1 VELLPNCAKSEMN
14 PRQRGAYKLYWTAI
28 AAYCLLLPAAV
39 KLTKVFHGWRWNALF
54 MLLPLAAVVL
64 ILRSMMLYFSA
75 ADEMQRR
82 ILAEACAYAFVIVV
96 FCTIVAGFFEG
107 STIPVIPWYWRFAFM
122 MFVWGIAVT
131 VTKRRYK

>member
-1 VELLPNCAKSEMN
+1 MELLPNCGAMN
-14 PRQRGAYKLYWTAI
+14 ARQRGAYKLYWSAI

-39 KLTKVFHGWRWNALF
+39 WLTKHFRDWHWKPLF
-54 MLLPLAAVVL
+54 MMLPLAAVVL

-82 ILAEACAYAFVIVV
+82 ILAEACAYAFVVVV
-96 FCTIVAGFFEG
+96 FVTIVAGFFEG

-122 MFVWGIAVT
+122 MFVWGIAAT
-131 VTKRRYK
+131 VTKQRYK